1 MYPAGP
7 KLSVTPRLPTEE
19 TKPLVSHSM
28 LKRNTEVQLDFDF
41 IRRLGLIRVRSLTAR
56 SESLLV
62 L

>member
-1 MYPAGP
+1 
-7 KLSVTPRLPTEE
+7 
-19 TKPLVSHSM
+19 M